1 MIKKNIPLIVFCL
14 FLAKTVLQPI
24 TFADSSVLFV
34 LASMACYFE
43 FKSNDNKI
51 SELEKNIVS
60 IQKNL
65 DDRAKE
71 LDTLKSSVASVKL
84 ATGIRG
90 MSTTGAR

>member
-1 MIKKNIPLIVFCL
+1 MIKKNLPLLVFCL
-14 FLAKTVLQPI
+14 FLAKIAMQPV
-24 TFADSSVLFV
+24 TFAEASVLFV
-34 LASMACYFE
+34 LAGMSCYFE

-51 SELEKNIVS
+51 SQLENNITL
-60 IQKNL
+60 IQKSL

-90 MSTTGAR
+90 MSGTAQR

>member
-1 MIKKNIPLIVFCL
+1 MLKKNLPLLAFCL
-14 FLAKTVLQPI
+14 FLIKTSLQSI
-24 TFADSSVLFV
+24 TFTESSVLFI
-34 LASMACYFE
+34 LAAMACFFE

-51 SELEKNIVS
+51 SQLENNIIS
-60 IQKNL
+60 IQKSL

-90 MSTTGAR
+90 MSTAAQR